1 MSEEANDFTKMS
13 NTEIT
18 QVMDTLS
25 KNHETI
31 KLEIAKLIEIMK
43 FIETEW
49 YNASTE
55 LNKRMGVEINN
66 K

>member
-1 MSEEANDFTKMS
+1 MSEEVRDFTKMG
-13 NTEIT
+13 NNEIT
-18 QVMDTLS
+18 QIMDTLS

-31 KLEIAKLIEIMK
+31 KLEIAKLIEVMK

-55 LNKRMGVEINN
+55 LNKRMGVDINN